1 MAYRK
6 PKDYDDVQVGDY
18 RILPAG
24 GYICRILKAEETTSR
39 NGNKPMLKVAFD
51 ICDGEFTGY
60 FMDSFQ
66 NRRNAAEDPSEVKW
80 PFSGTKWIMFL
91 DSEGHTNKDFK
102 AFCTALEESG
112 TKVWKTDK
120 NGDSI
125 IDANDLKNAEI
136 GVIFR
141 REESKYM
148 NQTSWRTVPF
158 RFRSVKSIEDGDFSV
173 PEDKPLKD
181 DYRGTAFAP
190 TDNLDSFN
198 AAEDDIPF

>member
-39 NGNKPMLKVAFD
+39 NGNKPMIKVAFD

-60 FMDSFQ
+60 FMDSFKA
-66 NRRNAAEDPSEVKW
+66 RKEAAENPAEVNW

-91 DSEGHTNKDFK
+91 DSEGRTNRDFK

-112 TKVWKTDK
+112 AEVWKD
-120 NGDSI
+120 DL
-125 IDANDLKNAEI
+125 IDAANLKNAEI

-141 REESKYM
+141 REEHKYM

-158 RFRSVKSIEDGDFSV
+158 RFRSVKSIESGDFSI
-173 PEDKPLKD
+173 PEDKPLKN
-181 DYRGTAFAP
+181 DYKGTGFMPA
-190 TDNLDSFN
+190 DGIDSFS